1 MLPVALLVVG
11 GNYFIDPANLF
22 GSKNYVSNI
31 ADLLVRGNN
40 ADNIS
45 NYDERLLQLELT
57 KRIET
62 TPDIVVLG
70 SSRIMEI
77 GSEFFPGKIVRNM
90 GVSHA
95 NIYDIVSVMGI
106 LDSLGHLP
114 SEIYLN
120 VDPGLFELEATT
132 EWQSIEP
139 FYDHMANRYRVGKAS
154 RQSLTYTAFKKKL
167 TLFSFEYFQEALQF
181 KWKGGTKKII
191 DAGKAKPTS
200 YGRYADGSIAYPSS
214 YINPDTVVVAKIA
227 VDQVV
232 EKNKYEMD
240 PAKEKVFDELLQFF
254 KAKKIKVHFVMI
266 PFHPFY
272 LKAMNEKFDQ
282 IFSFYENQFRAVAAS
297 SGIEVI
303 GSFNGSSYALTN
315 PFFYDSFHC
324 SLEGIQKIFKS
335 N

>member
-1 MLPVALLVVG
+1 MLPIALLVVG
-11 GNYFIDPANLF
+11 GNYYIDPANLF

-31 ADLLVRGNN
+31 ANLLVNGRNV
-40 ADNIS
+40 DNIS
-45 NYDERLLQLELT
+45 NYDERLLQLEVI
-57 KRIET
+57 KRIES
-62 TPDIVVLG
+62 TPDIVILG

-77 GSEFFPGKIVRNM
+77 GSGFFPDKKVRNM

-95 NIYDIVSVMGI
+95 NIYDIVALVGV
-106 LDSLGHLP
+106 LDSLNRLP
-114 SEIYLN
+114 KEIYLN
-120 VDPGLFELEATT
+120 VDPGLFEKEATT

-139 FYDHMANRYRVGKAS
+139 FYDHMANSYAVGKS
-154 RQSLTYTAFKKKL
+154 NGQSVSYANFKKKL
-167 TLFSFEYFQEALQF
+167 TLFSFEYFQQAIQF

-191 DAGKAKPTS
+191 DAGKTKPSS

-214 YINPDTVVVAKIA
+214 YTDPDTVVVAKIA

-232 EKNKYEMD
+232 EKNQYKMD
-240 PAKEKVFDELLQFF
+240 PDKEKLFEELLHFF
-254 KAKKIKVHFVMI
+254 KEKNIKIHFVMI

-282 IFSFYENQFRAVAAS
+282 VFSHYENRFREIAAAG
-297 SGIEVI
+297 GIEVT
-303 GSFNGSSYALTN
+303 GSFSGSSYTLTH